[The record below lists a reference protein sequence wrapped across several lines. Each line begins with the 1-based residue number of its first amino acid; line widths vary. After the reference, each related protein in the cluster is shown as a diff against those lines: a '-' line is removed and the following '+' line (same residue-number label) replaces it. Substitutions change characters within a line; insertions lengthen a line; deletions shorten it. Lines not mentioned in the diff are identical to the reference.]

1 MNSNKTTSAGKWSVV
16 LALIPIA
23 IALSFLLLVMVPVWT
38 GHVSG
43 EGGLGVMLAIGVI
56 LYYGSHA
63 LVATSLLGAAL
74 GIFAIYK
81 TNWQKGVAG
90 LLLNISI
97 LLLAGSFLAISYHRR
112 DIDPDRLPIAA
123 HQGDY
128 KTVEKLLAKGFD
140 INRRCGDDTALS
152 NAATAGREQI
162 VELLLSHGADV
173 NISNPLGKAVQWGN
187 GNPKIVTLL
196 LDHGA
201 NPNCLHSAVCGRH
214 KEAVQLLLEHKAN
227 VNQKDGNGGTPLHL
241 AITYGSEEIVKLL
254 ISNGA
259 DVNARTN
266 KDETPLHLLV
276 ESWPQYRWTSD
287 FFQNVTAMLLSAG
300 ADIEAKTRD
309 GRTPLYVAASDYH
322 VFANCVTAA
331 AHRRTEAVKLLLTH
345 GANPENIQ
353 DVYIKF
359 TAAPISMNKPQLENW
374 VRSNAPDVNVKNR
387 SGQSLLHC
395 AVKGDNKDVVE
406 ILLAMGAAVNAQDYA
421 GDTPLHL
428 AVQDPN
434 IEIIELLVSNK
445 ADVNIQNKQ
454 GQTPL
459 YILTQPQTKADEKL
473 PHQSQVKTCAFLL
486 ANGAKIDIKAN
497 DGKSPLD
504 WQQCWCPESENGLQY
519 QKEILQMMC
528 NYQNK

>member
-1 MNSNKTTSAGKWSVV
+1 MNSNKTTSAGKWSVA
-16 LALIPIA
+16 LAVFPIA
-23 IALSFLLLVMVPVWT
+23 IAIAFLLLVMVPVWT

-81 TNWQKGVAG
+81 TTWQKGVAG

-97 LLLAGSFLAISYHRR
+97 LLLVGSFLAISYHRR

-201 NPNCLHSAVCGRH
+201 DPNCLHSAVCGRH
-214 KEAVQLLLEHKAN
+214 KDAVQLLLEHKAD
-227 VNQKDGNGGTPLHL
+227 VNQKDGNGRTPLHL
-241 AITYGSEEIVKLL
+241 AVTSGCEDIIKLL

-259 DVNARTN
+259 DVNVRN
-266 KDETPLHLLV
+266 NEGETPLHMLV
-276 ESWPQYRWTSD
+276 QMWPQNEWPDGYRKR
-287 FFQNVTAMLLSAG
+287 VIEILLDAG
-300 ADIEAKTRD
+300 ADIEAKTRK
-309 GRTPLYVAASDYH
+309 GQTPLCMAAE
-322 VFANCVTAA
+322 AA
-331 AHRRTEAVKLLLTH
+331 KSNDAMMILSEH
-345 GANPENIQ
+345 GANLTNVK
-353 DVYIKF
+353 DLHLRF
-359 TAAPISMNKPQLENW
+359 TAVPISMGKTDAEKW
-374 VRSNAPDVNVKNR
+374 VQTNTSDINVQNIR
-387 SGQSLLHC
+387 GESLLHA
-395 AVKGDNKDVVE
+395 AVKGSNKNLVE
-406 ILLAMGAAVNAQDYA
+406 VLVTMGAVVNVQDNV
-421 GDTPLHL
+421 GDTPLHW

-434 IEIIELLVSNK
+434 MEVIKLLINNK
-445 ADVNIQNKQ
+445 ADVNLQNKQ
-454 GQTPL
+454 GLTPL
-459 YILTQPQTKADEKL
+459 HILTKSRTIAEEKL
-473 PHQSQVKTCAFLL
+473 PYQSQLEACELL
-486 ANGAKIDIKAN
+486 LTNSAKVDIKAK
-497 DGKSPLD
+497 DGKSALD

-519 QKEILQMMC
+519 QKEILQLMHK
-528 NYQNK
+528 YQNK